1 MLIEKSEWII
11 ISLVVF
17 IILIGLISFSIYIKR
32 RAKGKEIAKIFLEG
46 LRDNIYNNMLKVIK
60 KFKYNNY
67 DNLVGIETAVIKEM
81 ISSSVE
87 YVQNE
92 IIESP
97 TLTRFAINFL
107 YTTDTIENFV
117 KIVVNSID
125 VSKNIEKQ
133 LGDKYE
139 EFVKNTI
146 AEEEKYTEE
155 FKNNNYYES
164 DEDVKLEYTENR
176 ELTEEEK
183 EEIKN
188 LNPQTDEEE
197 SFNKDDDSMEVIDE
211 SKYYIDSRGRVH
223 DKSTGKFVKL

>member
-1 MLIEKSEWII
+1 MSIEKSEWII
-11 ISLVVF
+11 ISFISF
-17 IILIGLISFSIYIKR
+17 IILIGFISFSLYIKR
-32 RAKGKEIAKIFLEG
+32 RSKGKEIANIFLEG
-46 LRDNIYNNMLKVIK
+46 LRDSIYNNMLKVIK

-87 YVQNE
+87 YIENE
-92 IIESP
+92 IIESS
-97 TLTRFAINFL
+97 TLTKLTIKFL
-107 YTTDTIENFV
+107 TTDYIEKFV
-117 KIVVNSID
+117 KNIVNSID
-125 VSKNIEKQ
+125 VLKNIEKQ

-139 EFVKNTI
+139 EFAKNTI
-146 AEEEKYTEE
+146 VEEEKYTEE

-183 EEIKN
+183 EEFKN
-188 LNPQTDEEE
+188 LNPQIEEEE